1 MSNFNISTRYAKALM
16 EFADDKKSLE
26 LVSDDMILVEDT
38 LTNSKELRAV
48 LDSPV
53 INNEK
58 KKSILQ
64 EIFANKVNKV
74 SMEFILFVNNKSR
87 ESILFDI
94 SKRYNAIRNV
104 KLKRVEAEIISTIEF
119 SDEQKDSLQKQL
131 TEFSQM
137 EIIPTFK
144 TDESL
149 IGGFTAKMNDTVID
163 ASVMQQLKKLRKTLV
178 SN

>member
-38 LTNSKELRAV
+38 LTISKELRAV
-48 LDSPV
+48 LESPV
-53 INNEK
+53 INNK
-58 KKSILQ
+58 KKKFILQ
-64 EIFANKVNKV
+64 EIFADKVNKV

-94 SKRYNAIRNV
+94 AKRYNAIRNV